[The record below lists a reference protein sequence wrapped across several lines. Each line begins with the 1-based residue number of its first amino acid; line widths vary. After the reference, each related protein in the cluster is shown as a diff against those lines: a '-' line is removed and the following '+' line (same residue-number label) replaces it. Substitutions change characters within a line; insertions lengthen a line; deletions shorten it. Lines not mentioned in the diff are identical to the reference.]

1 MQNLKI
7 CVAFNFQKAFMM
19 FKFCKAVTFL
29 ICGAFFIAACASLP
43 EGAQKPGLSIEQVSL
58 ENNEGKAAF
67 ALDVALSHNSLSAL
81 PLKKMQVTIFVN
93 GNPAANY
100 EENLK
105 KVEVQPRETYH
116 LKIKVDANLLPEVAS
131 RSLAFNRMVKVN
143 ASVMVQT
150 IIDENKQNL
159 EFNPTATFDGII
171 GHVQ

>member
-1 MQNLKI
+1 
-7 CVAFNFQKAFMM
+7 MM
-19 FKFCKAVTFL
+19 FKFCKAVAFL

>member
-19 FKFCKAVTFL
+19 FKFCKAVAFL

>member
-19 FKFCKAVTFL
+19 FKFCKAVAFL

-43 EGAQKPGLSIEQVSL
+43 KGAQKPGLSIEQVSL

>member
-1 MQNLKI
+1 MN
-7 CVAFNFQKAFMM
+7 
-19 FKFCKAVTFL
+19 FKFCKALTCL
-29 ICGAFFIAACASLP
+29 IFCSFFIAGCASLP
-43 EGAQKPGLSIEQVSL
+43 EGAQKPGLSIEQVQIV
-58 ENNEGKAAF
+58 NNEGKAAF

-81 PLKKMQVTIFVN
+81 PLKKMQVTVFVN

-100 EENLK
+100 EENLE
-105 KVEVQPRETYH
+105 KVEVQPHETYN

-131 RSLAFNRMVKVN
+131 RSLAFNRMVKVE

-159 EFNPTATFDGII
+159 EFNPTATFEGII

>member
-1 MQNLKI
+1 
-7 CVAFNFQKAFMM
+7 M
-19 FKFCKAVTFL
+19 FKVWKA
-29 ICGAFFIAACASLP
+29 GAFLVFCTAFIAGCASLP
-43 EGAQKPGLSIEQVSL
+43 EGAQKPGLSIEQVQIV
-58 ENNEGKAAF
+58 NNEGKAAF

-81 PLKKMQVTIFVN
+81 PLKKMQVTVFVN

-100 EENLK
+100 EENLE
-105 KVEVQPRETYH
+105 KVEVQPHETYN

-131 RSLAFNRMVKVN
+131 RSLAFNRMVKVE

-159 EFNPTATFDGII
+159 EFNPTATFEGII